1 MCDIAGARDA
11 AARRMA
17 TRRRAR
23 GARAATRA
31 LACVVAAL
39 CARALAR
46 RWVRGEASAREA
58 SSSSAS
64 RASTGTMFVD
74 DDAGDGA
81 TRATATRDGA
91 TWTTLKEA
99 LLAGAKD
106 EGACT
111 NERDVR
117 GRFATRDFALVREVE
132 RRTRA
137 RVGFGWARWGD
148 AEMMSS
154 ARDGSPMR
162 LAVRALMSV
171 GATPNCVLNVGV
183 HWLCNEGLRN
193 NWNAAM
199 DGVDANDTIGHSFF
213 FLPMGDPADDD
224 RSMWKEK
231 GVDGYVN
238 VIRKA
243 KRKVILVGPPH
254 VEGLPFIGH
263 SAFVDASG
271 KGMGGDGAADSVVQR
286 IFEIGD
292 AFDEPPVVIM
302 AAGMAAK
309 TAILSAQDRIN
320 FKGWGLIDAGTT
332 LDGYAG
338 VKSRDYNDP
347 KIYCRKSRERARD
360 AHDGVDFWF
369 AEGVCEKF
377 GA

>member
-1 MCDIAGARDA
+1 MYDRRRDA
-11 AARRMA
+11 SIRRARARRRMA

-23 GARAATRA
+23 GARAAKRA
-31 LACVVAAL
+31 LAC
-39 CARALAR
+39 ALALVACVTVGA
-46 RWVRGEASAREA
+46 RWRSGGEASSTA
-58 SSSSAS
+58 STSSATTS
-64 RASTGTMFVD
+64 VD
-74 DDAGDGA
+74 DDAREGAEAATAARDDA
-81 TRATATRDGA
+81 TRS
-91 TWTTLKEA
+91 TLKA
-99 LLAGAKD
+99 TLLAGAKD

-148 AEMMSS
+148 AEMISS

-171 GATPNCVLNVGV
+171 SATPNCVLNVGV
-183 HWLCNEGLRN
+183 HWLCNGALRN

-199 DGVDANDTIGHSFF
+199 DGVDVNDTIGHAFF
-213 FLPMGDPADDD
+213 FLPMGDPGDDD
-224 RSMWKEK
+224 RSMWKEN
-231 GVDGYVN
+231 GVDGYIN
-238 VIRKA
+238 VVREA

-320 FKGWGLIDAGTT
+320 SKGWGLIDAGTT

-347 KIYCRKSRERARD
+347 RVYCRKSRERARD
-360 AHDGVDFWF
+360 EHDGVDFWF
-369 AEGVCEKF
+369 AKGVCEKF

>member
-1 MCDIAGARDA
+1 M
-11 AARRMA
+11 
-17 TRRRAR
+17 
-23 GARAATRA
+23 
-31 LACVVAAL
+31 
-39 CARALAR
+39 
-46 RWVRGEASAREA
+46 
-58 SSSSAS
+58 
-64 RASTGTMFVD
+64 
-74 DDAGDGA
+74 
-81 TRATATRDGA
+81 
-91 TWTTLKEA
+91 
-99 LLAGAKD
+99 
-106 EGACT
+106 
-111 NERDVR
+111 R

-148 AEMMSS
+148 AEMISS

-171 GATPNCVLNVGV
+171 SATPNCVLNVGV
-183 HWLCNEGLRN
+183 HWLCNGALRN

-199 DGVDANDTIGHSFF
+199 DGVDVNDTIGHAFF
-213 FLPMGDPADDD
+213 FLPMGDPGDDD
-224 RSMWKEK
+224 RSMWKEN
-231 GVDGYVN
+231 GVDGYIN
-238 VIRKA
+238 VVREA

-320 FKGWGLIDAGTT
+320 SKGAFIG
-332 LDGYAG
+332 
-338 VKSRDYNDP
+338 SRDDSVTTWSTLL
-347 KIYCRKSRERARD
+347 KLKEIYQADYTRLDANNTQSRIDRFYSNVPVGIGIQLSSAIFFSPVFS
-360 AHDGVDFWF
+360 G
-369 AEGVCEKF
+369 
-377 GA
+377 